1 VEDGVAEALVVVQEV
16 ALEDLEAEV
25 LVEAVREESGR

>member
-1 VEDGVAEALVVVQEV
+1 MEDGVAEALVVVQEV

-25 LVEAVREESGR
+25 LVGAVQEESGR